1 MNENSGEGQAKSIGK
16 TMPEDPQPSD
26 HISRMLRSMYGSIE
40 SEGIP
45 DRFLDLLEKLD
56 AAEKAQVSNSKR

>member
-1 MNENSGEGQAKSIGK
+1 MSNDSGEGQVKPMEKIEPSNS
-16 TMPEDPQPSD
+16 QPSD

-56 AAEKAQVSNSKR
+56 AAEKAQTGKTES

>member
-1 MNENSGEGQAKSIGK
+1 MNDQLGDGRKKPMLQPNNSDSQA
-16 TMPEDPQPSD
+16 SD
-26 HISRMLRSMYGSIE
+26 HISRMLRSMYGAIE

-56 AAEKAQVSNSKR
+56 AAEKAQTSSKEN

>member
-1 MNENSGEGQAKSIGK
+1 MNDDSGEGLAKPMRDNKPTGH
-16 TMPEDPQPSD
+16 EPSD

-56 AAEKAQVSNSKR
+56 AAEKAQVGKTEA

>member
-1 MNENSGEGQAKSIGK
+1 MNDDSGKGQTKQMGNIKPAD
-16 TMPEDPQPSD
+16 TQPSD
-26 HISRMLRSMYGSIE
+26 HISRMLRTMYGSIE

-56 AAEKAQVSNSKR
+56 AAEKAQVGATTR

>member
-1 MNENSGEGQAKSIGK
+1 MSNDSGKGHDKPIEKIEPSNA
-16 TMPEDPQPSD
+16 QPSD
-26 HISRMLRSMYGSIE
+26 HISRMLRSLYGSVE

-56 AAEKAQVSNSKR
+56 AAEKAQTGKTES

>member
-1 MNENSGEGQAKSIGK
+1 MNEHSGEGQAKQMGK
-16 TMPEDPQPSD
+16 TKPADPQPSD

-56 AAEKAQVSNSKR
+56 AAEKAQSSTSET

>member
-1 MNENSGEGQAKSIGK
+1 MNDDSGEGLAKPVVKIEPSN
-16 TMPEDPQPSD
+16 PQPSD

-56 AAEKAQVSNSKR
+56 AAEKAQTGKTES